1 MKRQGVDALLPLHCV
16 NTDHRRFAR
25 ELDRRDNR
33 IELGHIKIAIELLAR
48 LPIFDEQQGLAFVEI
63 RIETGIEAA
72 RRNPCWSKHRAESA
86 QQRCSLFI
94 GGYDLHRED
103 DQDSCLSVAVRKE
116 QSMFPVSHRKKRAKA
131 EGARIEREM
140 SDGSVG

>member
-1 MKRQGVDALLPLHCV
+1 MKRQGVNALLPLHCV
-16 NTDHRRFAR
+16 NTDHRRFAG

-48 LPIFDEQQGLAFVEI
+48 LPIFDEQQSPAFVEI
-63 RIETGIEAA
+63 RIEPGIEAA
-72 RRNPCWSKHRAESA
+72 RRNPRWSEHGAERA

-116 QSMFPVSHRKKRAKA
+116 QSMFLVTHRKKRAKP
-131 EGARIEREM
+131 EGARIE
-140 SDGSVG
+140 